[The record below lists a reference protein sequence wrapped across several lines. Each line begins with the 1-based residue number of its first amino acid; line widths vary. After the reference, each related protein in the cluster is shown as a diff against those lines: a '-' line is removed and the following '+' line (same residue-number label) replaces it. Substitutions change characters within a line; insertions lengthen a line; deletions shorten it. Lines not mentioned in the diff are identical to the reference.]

1 MNWHLI
7 KLQII
12 ELLDRHKR
20 ITAVADELEL
30 KQPTVSFHMKNM
42 EKELGVQLFYAKA
55 GKVHLTEAG
64 QALRHYAVKINA
76 LAREAER
83 VVKEFDERGSGSLAV
98 GASYVPGT
106 YVLPA
111 VLSGFSQRYP
121 HLSLT
126 LTIRPA
132 PVIQQMLL
140 AHEIDIGVLSAE
152 PFSWA
157 PLIGETLC
165 EDELVCIFSPQH
177 RLASSE
183 LLYPEQLQGV
193 PFILHGQASSTRS
206 MTLKWAKDLGI
217 ALQTGMEMDSLEAIK
232 KAVLSGESV
241 SFISRA
247 AIMQEV
253 ERGELLSRP
262 IPQNPYKRYMY
273 VAFNEDRVR
282 STLFERFRDYL
293 REGVRML

>member
-1 MNWHLI
+1 MC
-7 KLQII
+7 
-12 ELLDRHKR
+12 RR
-20 ITAVADELEL
+20 
-30 KQPTVSFHMKNM
+30 S
-42 EKELGVQLFYAKA
+42 A
-55 GKVHLTEAG
+55 GDCRPV
-64 QALRHYAVKINA
+64 QALI
-76 LAREAER
+76 
-83 VVKEFDERGSGSLAV
+83 GSGSLAV

-132 PVIQQMLL
+132 PVIQEMLL

-217 ALQTGMEMDSLEAIK
+217 ALQRAWRWIRWRRSKKRFCRAKASRSFRARRLCRRWSEA
-232 KAVLSGESV
+232 SC
-241 SFISRA
+241 
-247 AIMQEV
+247 
-253 ERGELLSRP
+253 
-262 IPQNPYKRYMY
+262 
-273 VAFNEDRVR
+273 
-282 STLFERFRDYL
+282 
-293 REGVRML
+293 